1 MYNKIGVRE
10 KLDASM
16 KKKRFFLKS
25 SEETKRIQTGI
36 ACTTNQ

>member
-16 KKKRFFLKS
+16 KRKMLYFEIIGGNK
-25 SEETKRIQTGI
+25 
-36 ACTTNQ
+36 AN